1 MNKTENK
8 TNTHKEP
15 LFSFKTTVNTLEVE
29 GLNNH
34 VYDTLN
40 TKIED
45 LKQKGYDT
53 WDLETEL
60 LRLDTARREVSS
72 SLKCIANLIGKTELK
87 KEGDYCEM
95 NTVKF
100 RAWHKKHKA
109 MAKVISL
116 KLESQKVDIW
126 LGFSVEGVNYGES
139 ITCKFNDVILMQ
151 STGVKDLNG
160 KEVYEGDV
168 VWVTSNLENNYSY
181 LVGTVEMIDGCWTV
195 VGENGASVPLY
206 SSNIY
211 ISVRGNKYE
220 TQLNASQQGE

>member
-15 LFSFKTTVNTLEVE
+15 LFSFKTTVSTLEVE
-29 GLNNH
+29 GLNNC
-34 VYDTLN
+34 VYGTLHA
-40 TKIED
+40 KIKD

-72 SLKCIANLIGKTELK
+72 SLKCIANLIGKVELK
-87 KEGDYCEM
+87 KEEGCEM
-95 NTVKF
+95 NTIKF
-100 RAWHKKHKA
+100 RAWHKEHKA

-116 KLESQKVDIW
+116 KLQGLRHIVCLEFLD
-126 LGFSVEGVNYGES
+126 EGLSHGK
-139 ITCKFNDVILMQ
+139 TMGCKLDDVILMK

-168 VWVTSNLENNYSY
+168 VWVTSSLENNYYY
-181 LVGTVEMIDGCWTV
+181 LVGTVEMVEGCWTV
-195 VGENGASVPLY
+195 VGENGVSVPLY
-206 SSNIY
+206 SDNTE
-211 ISVRGNKYE
+211 ISIRGNRYKKPNKE
-220 TQLNASQQGE
+220 Q